1 VTKPPTVAR
10 NAGRIQPSL
19 LERLTDH
26 DRDATREVREQRT
39 SSARALRQSVMRDLG
54 WLLNAQGISSSQDIR
69 RYPHVA
75 ESVLNLG
82 FSDLAGKSA
91 SNVDVVQ
98 IERLMVDTIRAFE
111 PRILPGTLRVRA
123 VQSGETTGQHNAIA
137 FIVEGDLH
145 AHPVPERLYL
155 RTELDLEAG
164 TVNVTEQAS
173 EQARAS

>member
-1 VTKPPTVAR
+1 MRLK
-10 NAGRIQPSL
+10 NAERVQPSL

-26 DRDATREVREQRT
+26 EPDATREVREHRS
-39 SSARALRQSVMRDLG
+39 SSARSLRRSVMRDLG
-54 WLLNAQGISSSQDIR
+54 WLLNAQGIASSQDVA
-69 RYPHVA
+69 RYPGVA
-75 ESVLNLG
+75 ESVLNFG

-91 SNVDVVQ
+91 SNVDVAR
-98 IERLMVDTIRAFE
+98 IERLMADAIRAFE

-123 VQSGETTGQHNAIA
+123 IQTGETSGQHNAIA

-164 TVNVTEQAS
+164 KVEVS
-173 EQARAS
+173 EGTRA